1 LTRPVQEDDL
11 HVYVDDRL
19 DTARRA
25 EVASHLQANPALQRR
40 VEDWCQQ
47 AEGVLVLKRSK
58 AQQGETV
65 RMAFAGHQ
73 FRRVLADALGKLAL
87 HEGGEVSGGLGLCQ
101 RRR

>member
-1 LTRPVQEDDL
+1 LTDLTRPVQEDDL

-47 AEGVLVLKRSK
+47 AEALRDAMALK
-58 AQQGETV
+58 
-65 RMAFAGHQ
+65 
-73 FRRVLADALGKLAL
+73 L
-87 HEGGEVSGGLGLCQ
+87 HEPVPQ
-101 RRR
+101 